1 MFTGIIKHTAELVEK
16 EISGSSAILTFQ
28 SELTPHLH
36 IDQSVSHNGVCLT
49 VEKIDGEKY
58 RVTAVKETLQRTTLG
73 KWVPGRKVNL
83 ELSATPTTL
92 LDGHIVQGH
101 IDCRATVSRIEEA
114 GGSWFFYFELPTKFH
129 HLIVEKGSV
138 AVDGVSLTI
147 ASLDSKGFSVA
158 IIPYTFEHT
167 GFSSLNT
174 RDEVNLEFDV
184 IGKYVSRILNAKNV

>member
-28 SELTPHLH
+28 SKLTPHLH

-49 VEKIDGEKY
+49 VEKIEGENY

-73 KWVPGRKVNL
+73 TWAPGRRVNL

-101 IDCRATVSRIEEA
+101 IDCRATVSRIEEV
-114 GGSWFFYFELPTKFH
+114 GGSWFFYFELPGRFH

-167 GFSSLNT
+167 GFNT
-174 RDEVNLEFDV
+174 LTPSDEVNLEFDV
-184 IGKYVSRILNAKNV
+184 IGKYVARILNSQSV